1 LQQKFQNTNKRSHQ
15 TVKVLNVVEF
25 GNGETKEER
34 GDNGEPRVY
43 NVQFEDGLKWDV
55 FEDELMNDPSEF
67 YRPNPPKKSG

>member
-1 LQQKFQNTNKRSHQ
+1 M
-15 TVKVLNVVEF
+15 VEF